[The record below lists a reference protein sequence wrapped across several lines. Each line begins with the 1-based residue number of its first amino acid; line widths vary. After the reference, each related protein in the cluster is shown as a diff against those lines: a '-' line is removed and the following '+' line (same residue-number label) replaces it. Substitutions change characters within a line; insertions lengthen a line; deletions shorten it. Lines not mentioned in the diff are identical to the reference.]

1 MIHQQ
6 FQGSHYQ
13 IGLQYGSLL
22 RRQGQFL
29 LDHVP
34 FLLTAERIHFAARC
48 LPICKQYF
56 PEILEEIAGLADGQ
70 GCAPEPLQ
78 TVLLSMYALPPA
90 CNCSCFAVHNQNSLL
105 LARNSDF
112 LSALEP
118 FNTNVIYQF
127 DGDSFDFTGNTTAF
141 LEMEDGVNQH
151 GLAIGLTS
159 VYPTQI
165 QPGLNAGLLLRCCL
179 EKCRTTKEAIQLVQA
194 IPISSSQTLTIADPS
209 GELAVVE
216 CCAGHLEILRPTE
229 KQPFVCA
236 TNRFHAFQM
245 LPLNHNE
252 IDDWNAEQR
261 FQTMRQA
268 LENKASSFDL
278 KAAFDLLSG
287 KDGWMC
293 QYDRSTGKDTVW
305 SVVYDL
311 QHGQIWRTEQNPSRT
326 CFVQDNRFPLF

>member
-29 LDHVP
+29 LDHLP
-34 FLLTAERIHFAARC
+34 FPLTEERIHFAARC

-70 GCAPEPLQ
+70 GSAPEPLQ

-112 LSALEP
+112 LPALEP

-151 GLAIGLTS
+151 GLAIGLTLVLVHIVCIPITGTS
-159 VYPTQI
+159 VNPARSFGPALVQWCAVNSDAITQVWLFLLTPI
-165 QPGLNAGLLLRCCL
+165 VGAIPAGLLYR
-179 EKCRTTKEAIQLVQA
+179 KFF
-194 IPISSSQTLTIADPS
+194 D
-209 GELAVVE
+209 
-216 CCAGHLEILRPTE
+216 
-229 KQPFVCA
+229 
-236 TNRFHAFQM
+236 
-245 LPLNHNE
+245 
-252 IDDWNAEQR
+252 AE
-261 FQTMRQA
+261 
-268 LENKASSFDL
+268 
-278 KAAFDLLSG
+278 
-287 KDGWMC
+287 
-293 QYDRSTGKDTVW
+293 
-305 SVVYDL
+305 
-311 QHGQIWRTEQNPSRT
+311 
-326 CFVQDNRFPLF
+326 